1 MNRAITWGMH
11 CFWAHLYVHISKEVS
26 LPIDCYFWMNFL
38 LNITGIS
45 VGSPV
50 NEDFPKPTDIL
61 WRLENQPLWSSRYV
75 FFSWNSVI
83 QQKIML
89 IMGTLISYMERCGP
103 RNFQEKWSSNG
114 ITSLHLDQHGQ
125 ELFTEV
131 SQILAYPLVNVY
143 IAMDNHYFLWENP
156 LFLWPFSIATLN
168 YQRVIFCYTIQ
179 VWWNIFFQGLKMI
192 FR

>member
-26 LPIDCYFWMNFL
+26 LLSLLIDCYFWMNFL

-75 FFSWNSVI
+75 FFYWISVI

-89 IMGTLISYMERCGP
+89 IMGTYILHGEMWTSKLSGEVIEQWDNFFASRISTG
-103 RNFQEKWSSNG
+103 RNFLQRFPRFWHNFLLHHSS
-114 ITSLHLDQHGQ
+114 LMEH
-125 ELFTEV
+125 
-131 SQILAYPLVNVY
+131 ILSGVE
-143 IAMDNHYFLWENP
+143 DDF
-156 LFLWPFSIATLN
+156 
-168 YQRVIFCYTIQ
+168 
-179 VWWNIFFQGLKMI
+179 
-192 FR
+192 